1 MPSRLLASLTM
12 PVVHIF
18 AENRSC
24 QNLARR
30 LPGRSGCDQRE
41 RDAPRSSTDQRS
53 RRTVAQSTRRL
64 KPVPSPVAMAARLRT
79 LAAEA
84 GCLVDISADLG
95 AGLLGVSSACKIS
108 AEKSA
113 LRLELRAAGAAAET
127 DERELAALGVEV
139 AAQAQALIDA
149 RRGASAAEEDA
160 ACAAVEFA
168 TAASRAEAAERTAAE
183 RAFASKGAARSS
195 ASIAFEKALPGH
207 DWDRPMRPRVA
218 GVPVAPGDAAFWT
231 AYDAYQLAR
240 AAADA
245 LSDAADAR
253 QGEPKW
259 HADGYVAG
267 YKLLLQDM
275 PASWTPA
282 EVTNWIAGY
291 EVVPDDCNWLQN
303 PPSGRRQMLLT
314 YRNAEQARSAKNV
327 LNDRL
332 VESGRHPSQT

>member
-84 GCLVDISADLG
+84 GCLVDISADLA
-95 AGLLGVSSACKIS
+95 AGLLGLSSACKMS
-108 AEKSA
+108 AEMS
-113 LRLELRAAGAAAET
+113 LELRAAGAAAET
-127 DERELAALGVEV
+127 EERELAALGVEV

-195 ASIAFEKALPGH
+195 AAIAFEKALPRH
-207 DWDRPMRPRVA
+207 DWDRPMRPRAA
-218 GVPVAPGDAAFWT
+218 GVPGDAAFWT

-282 EVTNWIAGY
+282 EVTNWIAG
-291 EVVPDDCNWLQN
+291 
-303 PPSGRRQMLLT
+303 
-314 YRNAEQARSAKNV
+314 
-327 LNDRL
+327 
-332 VESGRHPSQT
+332 